1 MTQESES
8 DMRKVELSDRY
19 NIILKG
25 KEVFSGLSQSEY
37 FDIMQDYAIEFYQ
50 TGHPNEDELKTTILS
65 EDEWLKQK
73 QD

>member
-1 MTQESES
+1 M
-8 DMRKVELSDRY
+8 KKAELSDRY

-50 TGHPNEDELKTTILS
+50 TGHPNEDELKTEVIGAN
-65 EDEWLKQK
+65 EWQKQK
-73 QD
+73 QDS